1 MKGWLQVPRLRIG
14 EEAEENR
21 HATWLE
27 LFYDL
32 VFVVAVSQI
41 AHKLQED
48 VSLKGF
54 FGFVFLFIP
63 VWWAWIGTTFYAN
76 RFDSDDIKHRLLTGL
91 QMLAVAALAVNIHHG
106 LGESSA
112 GFAIAY
118 AVTRVV
124 LILEYLRV
132 VKHIPQARGLA
143 TYYCVGFSIAAVLW
157 VISAFVPIPIRFVL
171 WGLGL
176 AVDFAT
182 GITAKRF
189 QIALLPHPEHLPER
203 FGLFTIIVLGEA
215 IIAVVNGVS
224 QQEWDVQSA
233 ISAVFGF
240 GIAFSLWW
248 IYFENVSGS
257 VLQGSGAGKKIGL
270 FQVWL
275 YGHLPLVIGLATT
288 GVGVEH
294 VIMSDANQA
303 LPTPQRWLICGG
315 VALCLFSLSILHR
328 TGIIF
333 RCKVRAKYRLGAAA
347 TLIILAVVGISLPPI
362 VIIGLVALV
371 CATQV
376 IEDLYQ
382 SGELSVLSE

>member
-1 MKGWLQVPRLRIG
+1 MKGWLQTPRLRIG
-14 EEAEENR
+14 EEVAEEHR

-32 VFVVAVSQI
+32 VYVVAVSQI
-41 AHKLQED
+41 AHYLHED
-48 VSLKGF
+48 TSLKGF
-54 FGFVFLFIP
+54 LGFVFLFIP
-63 VWWAWIGTTFYAN
+63 VWWAWIGTTLYAN

-91 QMLAVAALAVNIHHG
+91 QMLAVAALAVNFHHG
-106 LGESSA
+106 LGETSA

-118 AVTRVV
+118 VITRFFLV
-124 LILEYLRV
+124 LEYVRV
-132 VKHIPQARGLA
+132 IKHIPEARGLA
-143 TYYCVGFSIAAVLW
+143 KYYCAGFSIGAILW
-157 VISAFVPIPIRFVL
+157 LISAFVPIPIRFVL

-176 AVDFAT
+176 AVDFIT

-189 QIALLPHPEHLPER
+189 QISLLPHPEHLPER

-224 QQEWDVQSA
+224 EQKWDAQSA

-240 GIAFSLWW
+240 SIAFSLWW

-257 VLQGSGAGKKIGL
+257 ILTANVDRKVGL
-270 FQVWL
+270 IQVWL

-288 GVGVEH
+288 GVAVEQ

-303 LPTPQRWLICGG
+303 LQTPQRWLICGG
-315 VALCLFSLSILHR
+315 VALCLLSLSILHR
-328 TGIIF
+328 TGMIF

-347 TLIILAVVGISLPPI
+347 TLIFLAIGGISLQPV

-371 CATQV
+371 CATQL
-376 IEDLYQ
+376 IQDLYQ
-382 SGELSVLSE
+382 SGELFTSKD

>member
-1 MKGWLQVPRLRIG
+1 MG
-14 EEAEENR
+14 EEVAEEHR

-27 LFYDL
+27 LFYDI
-32 VFVVAVSQI
+32 VYVVAVSQI
-41 AHKLQED
+41 AHYLHED
-48 VSLKGF
+48 SSLKGF
-54 FGFVFLFIP
+54 LGFVFLFIP

-106 LGESSA
+106 LGESST

-118 AVTRVV
+118 AITRFV
-124 LILEYLRV
+124 LVLEYVRV
-132 VKHIPQARGLA
+132 IKHIPQARGLA
-143 TYYCVGFSIAAVLW
+143 KYYCTGFSIAAILW
-157 VISAFVPIPIRFVL
+157 LISAFVPIPIRFVL

-176 AVDFAT
+176 AVDFIT
-182 GITAKRF
+182 GISAKRF

-224 QQEWDVQSA
+224 EQKWDTQSA

-240 GIAFSLWW
+240 SIAFSLWW

-257 VLQGSGAGKKIGL
+257 ILSANVDRKVGL
-270 FQVWL
+270 IQVWL

-288 GVGVEH
+288 GVAVEQ
-294 VIMSDANQA
+294 VIMSQANQA
-303 LPTPQRWLICGG
+303 LQTPQRWLICGG
-315 VALCLFSLSILHR
+315 VALCMLSLSILHR
-328 TGIIF
+328 TGMIF
-333 RCKVRAKYRLGAAA
+333 RCKVRAKYRLAAA
-347 TLIILAVVGISLPPI
+347 AILIFLALLGGSSQPI

-376 IEDLYQ
+376 LEDLYQ
-382 SGELSVLSE
+382 GGGLSSSKD